1 MLALYFSNQI
11 KFGADENES
20 IVGRFPYEG
29 SNEYKWKIT
38 IKDEKD
44 YWKDRDNA
52 LYTIQLTLQH
62 IDTGK
67 ASRPIS
73 STKTCGLNSLIKNI
87 QAIHTRVKNDDLG
100 YDTSIYIQDWM
111 KECGNP
117 IRDNRIVDNIHFATL
132 LIRYLDETQDYGKA
146 LPHHYEI
153 WDSLMV
159 TAKKLRN
166 YQELTA
172 TDANE
177 IAYLERTKKKD

>member
-29 SNEYKWKIT
+29 SKEFKWRIQ
-38 IKDEKD
+38 IINEKD
-44 YWKDRDNA
+44 NWKDRDNS
-52 LYTIQLTLQH
+52 LYTIQLTLQD
-62 IDTGK
+62 IDTGRISK
-67 ASRPIS
+67 VLS
-73 STKTCGLNSLIKNI
+73 STKIWGLNSLINNI
-87 QAIHTRVKNDDLG
+87 QIIHTRIKNNDIG
-100 YDTSIYIQDWM
+100 YEESIYLKGWM
-111 KECGNP
+111 RECSNP
-117 IRDNRIVDNIHFATL
+117 IKDNRIVDNIHFATL
-132 LIRYLDETQDYGKA
+132 LVKYLENTQEYGTA

-153 WDSLMV
+153 WDSLMIV
-159 TAKKLRN
+159 AKELRH

>member
-20 IVGRFPYEG
+20 IVGKFPYEG
-29 SNEYKWKIT
+29 SKEYRWKIS
-38 IKDEKD
+38 IKNDKD
-44 YWKDRDNA
+44 CWKYRDNA

-67 ASRPIS
+67 VSKPIS
-73 STKTCGLNSLIKNI
+73 DIQTLGLNNLINKV
-87 QAIHTRVKNDDLG
+87 QEIHATVKLDNLG
-100 YDTSIYIQDWM
+100 YEEILYLQEWI

-117 IRDNRIVDNIHFATL
+117 IKDNRIVDNIHFATL
-132 LIRYLDETQDYGKA
+132 LIKYLEMTQEFGKA

-159 TAKKLRN
+159 TAKELRN

>member
-11 KFGADENES
+11 KFGTDENES

-29 SNEYKWKIT
+29 SDEYKWMIQ
-38 IKDEKD
+38 IKDDKD
-44 YWKDRDNA
+44 SWKDRDNA
-52 LYTIQLTLQH
+52 LYIIQLTLKH
-62 IDTGK
+62 IDTGRI
-67 ASRPIS
+67 SRALS
-73 STKTCGLNSLIKNI
+73 STQTWGLNSLIKNI
-87 QAIHTRVKNDDLG
+87 QAIHTRIKNDDINYEERL
-100 YDTSIYIQDWM
+100 YLQEWM

-117 IRDNRIVDNIHFATL
+117 IKDNRIVDNIHFATL
-132 LIRYLDETQDYGKA
+132 LIKYLEMTQEFGRA

-153 WDSLMV
+153 WDSLMT
-159 TAKKLRN
+159 TAKELRH